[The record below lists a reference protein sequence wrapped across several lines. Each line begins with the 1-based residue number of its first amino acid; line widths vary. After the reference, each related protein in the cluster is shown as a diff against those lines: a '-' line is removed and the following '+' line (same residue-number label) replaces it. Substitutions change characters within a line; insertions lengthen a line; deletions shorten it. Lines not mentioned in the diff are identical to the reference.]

1 MPIEW
6 AGSVRG
12 VVRSIGQGPRRD
24 GRSMCCV
31 SRRNFG
37 FDVGARESRDPRTN
51 ATKQYTVIGALRGLR
66 LRRQPHA
73 RSSVIS
79 VGFRIQQRGQSWF
92 VLTKGEKQGPGQ
104 VAKRGLRGPDR
115 GQRKK
120 GVGRS
125 GLHIH
130 CTLVLEY
137 AMRAICTKMSMI

>member
-12 VVRSIGQGPRRD
+12 VVRSIGQGPR
-24 GRSMCCV
+24 
-31 SRRNFG
+31 
-37 FDVGARESRDPRTN
+37 DPRW
-51 ATKQYTVIGALRGLR
+51 TKYVLRVAKELWLRCGLASPETRGRMRRSNTVIGALRGLR

-79 VGFRIQQRGQSWF
+79 VGFRIQQSGQSWF
-92 VLTKGEKQGPGQ
+92 VLTKREKQGQEGQ

-115 GQRKK
+115 GQRKNK

-130 CTLVLEY
+130 VL
-137 AMRAICTKMSMI
+137 SS

>member
-1 MPIEW
+1 VVSF
-6 AGSVRG
+6 AALVRVPVEMDEVCVACREG
-12 VVRSIGQGPRRD
+12 TLA
-24 GRSMCCV
+24 SMW
-31 SRRNFG
+31 
-37 FDVGARESRDPRTN
+37 ARESRDPRTN
-51 ATKQYTVIGALRGLR
+51 ARLR

-92 VLTKGEKQGPGQ
+92 VLTKGEKQGQGQ

-130 CTLVLEY
+130 CTLVLIEY
-137 AMRAICTKMSMI
+137 AMRFVYKMSMI